1 MAETRAVV
9 DEATVDEW
17 ARIAARAAASKTDA
31 DTVVLE
37 VGPVLAVTSWFV
49 ITSASNT
56 RQVKAVAQ
64 EVQRV
69 LSESGGPKAVNVEG
83 MDTLQWVLVNY
94 GDIVVHVFLD
104 EARTFYD
111 LERLWRD
118 VPRMAWQDDA

>member
-1 MAETRAVV
+1 MV
-9 DEATVDEW
+9 DESTVADW
-17 ARIAARAAASKTDA
+17 ARTAARAAASKTDA
-31 DTVVLE
+31 DTVVLD

-56 RQVKAVAQ
+56 RQVKAVAE
-64 EVQRV
+64 EVQRQV
-69 LSESGGPKAVNVEG
+69 AASGGPKAVNVEG
-83 MDTLQWVLVNY
+83 LDTCQWVLVNY

-118 VPRMAWQDDA
+118 VPRMAWQDG